1 MKTAHYIFSV
11 SFLSLGYTYTKM
23 KANGQYDHDIKT
35 DNLAYNLA
43 IQPSIGLR
51 YYF

>member
-1 MKTAHYIFSV
+1 
-11 SFLSLGYTYTKM
+11 M

-35 DNLAYNLA
+35 DNITYNLA
-43 IQPSIGLR
+43 IQPAIGLR